1 MPMTISITPQD
12 APSGA
17 TIHGVDLR
25 APLDPE
31 TIAEIRAAW
40 LEHQVVALPDQ
51 PLEIEDIERFALAIG
66 RFGEDPFFDSI
77 PGHPHVAQVRRDA
90 DERTP
95 IFAESWHS
103 DWSFLPSPPI
113 GTLLHGSV
121 IPPTGGDTLF
131 ANQYDAWDALSPDLQ
146 SRLHE
151 LRGIHSA
158 RRGYAP
164 DGMYGRKDI
173 GRSMAIRYSEEALK
187 TQTHPVARV
196 HPETGRTALFV
207 NPGYTIGIEDM
218 ADDEAQELL
227 MELFHHQGQEAFVYR
242 HRWSPDM
249 LLLWDNRCLLHA
261 ATGGYDGHDRLLH
274 RITVAG

>member
-1 MPMTISITPQD
+1 MLGIITHDD
-12 APSGA
+12 AME
-17 TIHGVDLR
+17 ILR
-25 APLDPE
+25 E
-31 TIAEIRAAW
+31 EST
-40 LEHQVVALPDQ
+40 
-51 PLEIEDIERFALAIG
+51 EDIERFALTIG

-113 GTLLHGSV
+113 GTVLHGSV

-131 ANQYDAWDALSPDLQ
+131 ANQYDAWDALSADMQ
-146 SRLHE
+146 SRLRD

-164 DGMYGRKDI
+164 DGMYGRKDT
-173 GRSMAIRYSEEALK
+173 GRSMAIRYSEEAMK
-187 TQTHPVARV
+187 TQTHPIARV

-227 MELFHHQGQEAFVYR
+227 MELFRHQGQEPFVYR